1 MPKNGVSNR
10 RNKVPERKFVARC
23 LERVKENTVET
34 EEVIQAFAKSRN
46 ISKSSAV
53 ASSVHQV
60 LMANNLGTWL
70 LEQLER
76 SPPGETRNPFQD
88 KFEDRL
94 MKIFRGLLNYDIFRY
109 IIDDVKK
116 EINMQINK

>member
-10 RNKVPERKFVARC
+10 RNKVSERKFVARC

-34 EEVIQAFAKSRN
+34 EEVIQAFTKSRN

-53 ASSVHQV
+53 TSSVHQV
-60 LMANNLGTWL
+60 LMANNLEIWL

-76 SPPGETRNPFQD
+76 SPPGEKRNPFQD

-94 MKIFRGLLNYDIFRY
+94 MKILRGLLNYDIFRY

>member
-1 MPKNGVSNR
+1 M
-10 RNKVPERKFVARC
+10 C
-23 LERVKENTVET
+23 L
-34 EEVIQAFAKSRN
+34 QG
-46 ISKSSAV
+46 
-53 ASSVHQV
+53 QD
-60 LMANNLGTWL
+60 L
-70 LEQLER
+70 
-76 SPPGETRNPFQD
+76 RNPFQD

>member
-1 MPKNGVSNR
+1 VPKNGVSNR
-10 RNKVPERKFVARC
+10 KKSAERKFVARC

-46 ISKSSAV
+46 ISNSSAV
-53 ASSVHQV
+53 TSSVHQV

-76 SPPGETRNPFQD
+76 SPPGEKRNPFQD

-94 MKIFRGLLNYDIFRY
+94 TKILRGLLNYNIFRY

>member
-1 MPKNGVSNR
+1 MESPTEILES
-10 RNKVPERKFVARC
+10 KFVARC

-34 EEVIQAFAKSRN
+34 EEVIQAFTKSRN

-53 ASSVHQV
+53 TSSVHQV
-60 LMANNLGTWL
+60 LMENNLETWF
-70 LEQLER
+70 LEQLEK

-94 MKIFRGLLNYDIFRY
+94 MKILRGLLNYDIFRY

>member
-10 RNKVPERKFVARC
+10 RNKVSERKFVARC

-34 EEVIQAFAKSRN
+34 EEVIQAFTKSRN

-53 ASSVHQV
+53 TSSVHQV

-94 MKIFRGLLNYDIFRY
+94 MKILRGLLNYDIFRY